1 MFASVWMVSLSNFH
15 VNIKTIHDP
24 DANFRAGQILGFF
37 LSTKQSYF
45 IKLLLLFVVDVGF

>member
-24 DANFRAGQILGFF
+24 DANFRAGQILGVF